1 MLGSLDSNDYF
12 EKVGLNCD
20 VMRFPNVAGIVL
32 FNHIVPDKSLRA
44 AFMNYK
50 HLKLSSLVPCF

>member
-12 EKVGLNCD
+12 EKVSLNRD
-20 VMRFPNVAGIVL
+20 VMGFSNVARVVL

-50 HLKLSSLVPCF
+50 HLELSSLVPCF